1 MKKTFLFFVSIL
13 LTACHPMDE
22 VVNSEAELV
31 PVKFQLSLKEDIFPF
46 TQTKA
51 MPPLNIPE
59 PPAYND
65 DPKAPE
71 GEKDLPDLC
80 SAIEYLVFNEDNN
93 EQIRHFHFT
102 KADDDFGIIYD
113 SLPAGSYKI
122 AVLAHSSLCK
132 KLDNH
137 ILTLE
142 NITDIFHINKS
153 LSVSKKEEIVEYLT
167 LARIVGRI
175 EFVSTNTVTENLK
188 TFDLNISN
196 YPGRID
202 MFTGKGVVSSEKK
215 TFRYSF
221 QTEDLKFGFM
231 TLVPEND
238 GKLDIGLVVTD
249 VQGEVFYSRSIAN
262 VLPFANRTIRYTG
275 NLYPSASDNTFI
287 LSVENGGKWDDDVDY
302 VLED

>member
-1 MKKTFLFFVSIL
+1 MKKTFLFFAGIL
-13 LTACHPMDE
+13 LAACHPTDDI
-22 VVNSEAELV
+22 VNSEVELV
-31 PVKFQLSLKEDIFPF
+31 PVKFQLSLKADISPF

-59 PPAYND
+59 PPPAHNN
-65 DPKAPE
+65 PEVPE

-80 SAIEYLVFNEDNN
+80 SAIEYLVFNEDKN
-93 EQIRHFHFT
+93 ELIRHLHFT
-102 KADDDFGIIYD
+102 KADDDFSIIYD

-122 AVLAHSSLCK
+122 AVLAHSSRCK

-142 NITDIFHINKS
+142 NITDVFHINKS
-153 LSVSKKEEIVEYLT
+153 LSVSKKEEIVDDFT

-188 TFDLNISN
+188 TLDLNVSN
-196 YPGRID
+196 YPDRID

-231 TLVPEND
+231 TLVPENN

-249 VQGEVFYSRSIAN
+249 VQDDVFYSRNIAN
-262 VLPFANRTIRYTG
+262 VLPFANRAVRYTG
-275 NLYPSASDNTFI
+275 NLYPAVSDNTFI
-287 LSVENGGKWDDDVDY
+287 LSVENGGKWDDDIDY